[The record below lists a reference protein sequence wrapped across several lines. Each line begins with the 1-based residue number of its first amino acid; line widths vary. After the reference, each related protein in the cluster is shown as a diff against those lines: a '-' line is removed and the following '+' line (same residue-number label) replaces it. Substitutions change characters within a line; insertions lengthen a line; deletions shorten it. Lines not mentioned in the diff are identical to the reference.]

1 MNWKQTL
8 GLVLLVA
15 CNRNAA
21 SESEPAPS
29 PQQAPPP
36 APQQAAA
43 PGEPSKPTAAAAPN
57 EAPRAGGLSW
67 QDAEPFVRRAPKSAM
82 RAAEY
87 GVRGDGQAELAVFYF
102 GPDQGGSVDA
112 NIERWLGQFTQP
124 DGSDT
129 KSKSKRTTQQVN
141 GIEVTV
147 LEATGTY
154 SGGMQMPGGPAPEPQ
169 SDSMLLAAIANG
181 PQGPVF
187 FKLVGP
193 RETVLGSRDGFDRMI
208 ESLH

>member
-1 MNWKQTL
+1 MNLKKAL

-15 CNRNAA
+15 CQKGAA
-21 SESEPAPS
+21 SESQPTP
-29 PQQAPPP
+29 PPQAP
-36 APQQAAA
+36 AQVKAAA
-43 PGEPSKPTAAAAPN
+43 PSEPAAPS
-57 EAPRAGGLSW
+57 APTPAGTPRAGGLSW
-67 QDAEPFVRRAPKSAM
+67 QDAEPFVRRAPTSSM
-82 RAAEY
+82 RAADY

-112 NIERWLGQFTQP
+112 NIARWLGQLTQP

-129 KSKSKRTTQQVN
+129 EGKSKRTTKQVN

-147 LEATGTY
+147 LEASGTY

-169 SDSMLLAAIANG
+169 PDAMLLAAIAKG

-187 FKLVGP
+187 FKLVG
-193 RETVLGSRDGFDRMI
+193 SRDTVERSRAGFDRMI